1 MGIPGEHDK
10 SSPLVRLDDLP
21 HECLEFKYRVRD
33 VEDRQKPSVALVV
46 ERKVFHHA
54 GDFGIAM
61 LRLVLFPANLSR
73 ERTRCYFGRGK
84 RVDLPRNFSW
94 MYDHFISIQEGGY
107 AYKKS
112 PSVSG
117 DAGLASSKRGAPT
130 PGRLRRP

>member
-1 MGIPGEHDK
+1 MPCQFLVAAWHVDTKPLQSCSVSVIPFPGDHPFPRGMRIPGEHDK

-33 VEDRQKPSVALVV
+33 VEDRQEPRVALVV

-73 ERTRCYFGRGK
+73 RTNPMLLRSRK
-84 RVDLPRNFSW
+84 
-94 MYDHFISIQEGGY
+94 
-107 AYKKS
+107 
-112 PSVSG
+112 
-117 DAGLASSKRGAPT
+117 ASRSAAQFQ
-130 PGRLRRP
+130 LDVWSF